1 MGSLAAADMNGT
13 VWLGRP
19 QTPRQGRRS
28 SFARSRMRAKGFL
41 RLSQGK
47 QIPWEKGGSVCQT
60 PGLQWMDD
68 QDILSKQQGAGLV
81 ATVRGWR
88 INYGVWQ
95 LLMVATASAFRAVYT
110 LPQSFLI
117 SSVPRR
123 ERKLQTIDSKS
134 WPLLPTGPASPSSNR
149 KPICFTWAQSRLALG
164 GLACSMSKDYPHQL
178 SRNDAF
184 RTILGCTIQDHFQ
197 GFEGFASHD
206 AGQRVPIPI
215 AKVYIA
221 CGFTV

>member
-1 MGSLAAADMNGT
+1 MIRTFFPNSKVQASLRQCEAGALIT
-13 VWLGRP
+13 VSGGCSWL
-19 QTPRQGRRS
+19 RRLL
-28 SFARSRMRAKGFL
+28 RSEPYK
-41 RLSQGK
+41 
-47 QIPWEKGGSVCQT
+47 
-60 PGLQWMDD
+60 
-68 QDILSKQQGAGLV
+68 
-81 ATVRGWR
+81 
-88 INYGVWQ
+88 
-95 LLMVATASAFRAVYT
+95 T

-134 WPLLPTGPASPSSNR
+134 WPLLPTGLASPR

-221 CGFTV
+221 CGFTVVVSAWQPNQFQNGFAPSKEQEKL